1 MPAPIVT
8 SFQPTRKT
16 FGSGQLFINN
26 ISVGEGNNG
35 VFTYTEEAVY
45 QESGKP
51 LMRSSKSILRQAAS
65 LEFQTLELSTRLI
78 RQALNAYQGSTGAI
92 MVEPEGVSVVLTGVV
107 PASLGRTNIV
117 TLAGVAATETDIT
130 VQSIAGVT
138 YAATE
143 YVLDEVAGTIRR
155 VTLLNGD
162 PKDSDIPDGAT
173 VVVQFAFN
181 NATAEVTNFGGAGAC
196 ETLILSPLRFVYK
209 FQEPPCDQLEIVFH
223 KASPDGGLTVN
234 FEKEAYSQRDIRFE
248 SIADLSKPQGYRLG
262 YIAIDPVS

>member
-35 VFTYTEEAVY
+35 IFTYTEEAVY

-92 MVEPEGVSVVLTGVV
+92 MVEPEGVSVVLTGVG
-107 PASLGRTNIV
+107 PSSLGRTNIV

-130 VQSIAGVT
+130 VQSIAGVV
-138 YAATE
+138 YPSTE
-143 YVLDEVAGTIRR
+143 YTLDEVAGTIERT
-155 VTLLNGD
+155 VG
-162 PKDSDIPDGAT
+162 SAIPDGAT

-196 ETLILSPLRFVYK
+196 STLVLSPLRFVYK

-234 FEKEAYSQRDIRFE
+234 FEKEAYSQRDVRFE
-248 SIADLSKPQGYRLG
+248 AIADLTKPQGYRLG